1 MLMGSEVVVSTEE
14 NLQRAINRHLE
25 LLVRA
30 GNLTQRILDLARGQS
45 YRAVTGELENRER
58 LINIV
63 FEVQKKIERSVK
75 IIPPSVYSDVIDQ
88 RIKNWQR
95 EVDGWVECIVEVD
108 REILEC
114 LNYGKNQAK
123 REISSTH
130 KCQVVHKKYS
140 LSLLKK

>member
-1 MLMGSEVVVSTEE
+1 MGSEVVVSTEE

-25 LLVRA
+25 LLARA
-30 GNLTQRILDLARGQS
+30 GSLTQRILDLARGQS
-45 YRAVTGELENRER
+45 HRAVAGELENRER
-58 LINIV
+58 LVNIV

-75 IIPPSVYSDVIDQ
+75 IIPPSVYSDVIDE

-108 REILEC
+108 REILEY
-114 LNYGKNQAK
+114 LDYAKNQAQQ
-123 REISSTH
+123 EISSTH